1 MLNNSDFYGNASFLV
16 LAIPVLVGTENL
28 DDILER
34 ILYIRKQPKNIQPE
48 LASDL
53 VADIVKKSTRSLMEN
68 MNKVPVNGISEVSD
82 VRE

>member
-1 MLNNSDFYGNASFLV
+1 MFENNNFYGIASFLV
-16 LAIPVLVGTENL
+16 VVVPVLIGSENIDDVLQKIL
-28 DDILER
+28 D
-34 ILYIRKQPKNIQPE
+34 IRKEPKEKQPE

-68 MNKVPVNGISEVSD
+68 MNKLSVNGISEVSD